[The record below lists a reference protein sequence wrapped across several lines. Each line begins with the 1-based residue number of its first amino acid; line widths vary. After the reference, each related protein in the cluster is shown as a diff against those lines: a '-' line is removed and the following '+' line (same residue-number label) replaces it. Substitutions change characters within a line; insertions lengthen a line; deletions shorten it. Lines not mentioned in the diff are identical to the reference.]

1 MAKLD
6 AGSTLKRLRN
16 RYRLVVMN
24 DDTYEEVVT
33 FKLSRLS
40 VYIGLST
47 IFVVLIGLTVALIV
61 FTPLKY
67 YIPGYDD
74 LKVGREYRQ
83 MKYRVD
89 SLERQVDYQAKY
101 IDNFKKVND
110 QYGHAIGDDV
120 LVETAHRLEYAVR
133 PGDSVSRFSGD
144 EFGILL
150 DRVHDDITAEA
161 ITKRIMAQ
169 FLKPFLHQS
178 GSLQVT
184 ISIGISLFSHQYE
197 TPEEMVRSADDAMYV
212 AKNGGKSRYQ
222 FAAQQPM

>member
-1 MAKLD
+1 MTKLD

-47 IFVVLIGLTVALIV
+47 IFVMLVGLTVALIV

-74 LKVGREYRQ
+74 LKIGREYQQ

-89 SLERQVDYQAKY
+89 ALEKQVENQAKY
-101 IDNFKKVND
+101 IDNVKKV
-110 QYGHAIGDDV
+110 
-120 LVETAHRLEYAVR
+120 L
-133 PGDSVSRFSGD
+133 SGD
-144 EFGILL
+144 VSATL
-150 DRVHDDITAEA
+150 DTIQLQMPKDDISE
-161 ITKRIMAQ
+161 
-169 FLKPFLHQS
+169 
-178 GSLQVT
+178 
-184 ISIGISLFSHQYE
+184 
-197 TPEEMVRSADDAMYV
+197 D
-212 AKNGGKSRYQ
+212 
-222 FAAQQPM
+222 